1 MGRNLT
7 RDRNG
12 NPYTGDGRALSLGS
26 GLTFDHRE
34 ATTSDYW
41 PQSQDRGSYR
51 VGDLSERM
59 KGEPIKEGDP
69 VAPGITWRK
78 TTIV

>member
-12 NPYTGDGRALSLGS
+12 NPYRENGPIFNPVTGYHPSP
-26 GLTFDHRE
+26 
-34 ATTSDYW
+34 SDYW

-51 VGDLSERM
+51 VGDLSEQM
-59 KGEPIKEGDP
+59 KGDPIREGEQI
-69 VAPGITWRK
+69 APGITWLK
-78 TTIV
+78 TTAV